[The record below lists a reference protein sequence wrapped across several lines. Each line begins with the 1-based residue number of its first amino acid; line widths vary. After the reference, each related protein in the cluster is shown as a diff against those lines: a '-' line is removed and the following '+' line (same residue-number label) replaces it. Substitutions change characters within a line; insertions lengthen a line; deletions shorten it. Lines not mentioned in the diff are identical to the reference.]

1 MPLRLRIIPSA
12 RTKTGQGKG
21 PTQERTIEFGDTVS
35 EVRIGR
41 RPDLEL
47 PLPFSVLSNVHARLV
62 RSKTA
67 TGEQWFLEDLGSRNG
82 TFLAGVKLG
91 ASEKRP
97 VNPGASISLAQID
110 LMFDGPA
117 KEASTGSEGTGTIA
131 RRLVSDLFAAGPEA
145 SVPTVMVVS
154 GAPNRGVL
162 KLEELDRP
170 YTVGRVEGC
179 DLRLAV
185 EEISREHASFTRKWN
200 GVFVADMGSK
210 NGVRVS
216 GVLAATQR
224 VRDGDLIQIGPVSL
238 RLFDPEDRYLRD
250 FESRAAEARAAAP
263 PPPPG
268 PPPESEELHPAIAGA
283 LAAEGHKLPAPK
295 RTRTDK
301 TGFRVPPNSTRAV
314 TLVAALVLAVIAAV
328 AVTLAFG

>member
-1 MPLRLRIIPSA
+1 MPLRLRVIPSA
-12 RTKTGQGKG
+12 RGKGDQGKG
-21 PTQERTIEFGDTVS
+21 PTHERTIEFGESVG
-35 EVRIGR
+35 EIRIGR
-41 RPDLEL
+41 RSDLEL
-47 PLPFSVLSNVHARLV
+47 PLPFAILSNVHARLV

-67 TGEQWFLEDLGSRNG
+67 AGEQWFLEDLGSRNG
-82 TFLAGVKLG
+82 TFLAGVRLATG
-91 ASEKRP
+91 EKRA
-97 VNPGASISLAQID
+97 VNPGASISLAQVD

-117 KEASTGSEGTGTIA
+117 KEASVGSEGTGTIA
-131 RRLVSDLFAAGPEA
+131 RRLVSDLFAAGPDA

-154 GAPNRGVL
+154 GAPDRGVL
-162 KLEELDRP
+162 KLEELDRG

-250 FESRAAEARAAAP
+250 FESRAAEARATAP
-263 PPPPG
+263 PRPA
-268 PPPESEELHPAIAGA
+268 PPPESDELHPAVAGA
-283 LAAEGHKLPAPK
+283 LAAEGKKLPAPK

-301 TGFRVPPNSTRAV
+301 TGFRVPATSTRAV

-328 AVTLAFG
+328 AVTIAFG